1 MGAQTFTGLS
11 AVFFQATGWTFFL
24 AMFRKVRKWLNEKL
38 EPSNGSTRTRA
49 TASSNDKV
57 APMSLSTTP
66 QFAAKAIEIWKK
78 GSRSSS
84 LSSEA
89 PRACRQRT
97 CQYREDGNQIMAQK
111 LYVGN
116 LSYNTTED
124 TLRRLF
130 AEFGDV
136 ESVNVITDRDTG
148 RPKGFAFVEMATA
161 EAAEKSISALN
172 GKMVDDREIRVD
184 NAKPQADRG
193 RGGNRGRS
201 RW

>member
-1 MGAQTFTGLS
+1 
-11 AVFFQATGWTFFL
+11 
-24 AMFRKVRKWLNEKL
+24 
-38 EPSNGSTRTRA
+38 
-49 TASSNDKV
+49 
-57 APMSLSTTP
+57 
-66 QFAAKAIEIWKK
+66 
-78 GSRSSS
+78 
-84 LSSEA
+84 
-89 PRACRQRT
+89 
-97 CQYREDGNQIMAQK
+97 MAQK

-130 AEFGDV
+130 GEFGEV

-148 RPKGFAFVEMATA
+148 RPKGFAFVEMATQ

-193 RGGNRGRS
+193 DRGRGGNRGRS